1 MADSADPDQPA
12 VGWRTDAAIASRRQD
27 AALYAS
33 DAPCTGRSSFRSFC
47 SGPSTP
53 RRHPRPPASVFG
65 PPKTLPSPVLPAR
78 PRRAMPPC
86 SIFATASRR
95 AWCRPKVRIPVDRR
109 FASPNRPRQA
119 AENKAME
126 LTVQLSHRSPSSDDR
141 FDTLRRLVAKEL
153 HPDFFCTGGAVEK
166 TLRAEFFKKLWPEIE
181 QLAQR

>member
-12 VGWRTDAAIASRRQD
+12 VGWRTDAAIAPRRQD

-33 DAPCTGRSSFRSFC
+33 DAPCTVRSSFRSFC

-53 RRHPRPPASVFG
+53 RRHPRPLASIFG
-65 PPKTLPSPVLPAR
+65 PPKTLPSPALPAR

-109 FASPNRPRQA
+109 FASPNRPRSA
-119 AENKAME
+119 ARPWRIRQMGECRCRPHDGRRQRKPHPFHVRTVSLQGMKLMFERGPTARLPRGAM
-126 LTVQLSHRSPSSDDR
+126 LGRQ
-141 FDTLRRLVAKEL
+141 
-153 HPDFFCTGGAVEK
+153 
-166 TLRAEFFKKLWPEIE
+166 
-181 QLAQR
+181 